1 MAIEKSSVFA
11 FAARTVRTREART
24 LTGTFLKAGLLVFL
38 LSPALAQTTDLDSL
52 NAAVKSAQSAGD
64 NAWMLTSAALVLM
77 MTGPGLALFY
87 GGLVR
92 KKNVLGTMMQS
103 FVLMAI
109 ITVLWAL
116 VGYSLAFGT
125 GTSFIGGFQYLFL
138 QGVDSSPN
146 PDYAA
151 TIPHQTFMVYQLM
164 FAIITPALDYRGFCG
179 ADEIQRHGPVHC
191 TVGPVSYIFR
201 WRTWCGAKEGLLN
214 AFLGEAFL
222 VLISPEARWCILP
235 RAFPRWFA
243 PSIWVSVWGIPQ
255 V

>member
-1 MAIEKSSVFA
+1 MAMEKSSVFA
-11 FAARTVRTREART
+11 FAARTVRAWEART
-24 LTGTFLKAGLLVFL
+24 LTGKFLKAGLLVFL
-38 LSPALAQTTDLDSL
+38 LSPALAQTTDLDAL

-109 ITVLWAL
+109 MTVLWAL

-125 GTSFIGGFQYLFL
+125 GSSFVGGFQYLFL
-138 QGVDSSPN
+138 QGVDSNPN

-164 FAIITPALDYRGFCG
+164 FAIITPGLDHRGFCG
-179 ADEIQRHGPVHC
+179 ADEIQRHGLVHC
-191 TVGPVSYIFR
+191 TVGPIRLFSD
-201 WRTWCGAKEGLLN
+201 GAHGVGQGRSVECLPGGKHPLL
-214 AFLGEAFL
+214 
-222 VLISPEARWCILP
+222 
-235 RAFPRWFA
+235 
-243 PSIWVSVWGIPQ
+243 
-255 V
+255 